1 MTKITLNRVDIRKI
15 ENLSKM
21 IEKMQTVFNRGRTAI
36 VHDTQMNVLLAS
48 EENKE
53 LVDFFYKSE
62 ICFSKDKKGTMGIK
76 LITEY
81 SYSEVEER
89 VYFKFTQNVDK
100 LMDLMQSYIKID
112 TTVVI
117 DEKFDFCFER
127 VGIN

>member
-1 MTKITLNRVDIRKI
+1 
-15 ENLSKM
+15 
-21 IEKMQTVFNRGRTAI
+21 
-36 VHDTQMNVLLAS
+36 
-48 EENKE
+48 
-53 LVDFFYKSE
+53 
-62 ICFSKDKKGTMGIK
+62 MGIK

-112 TTVVI
+112 TTLVI

-127 VGIN
+127 VKIN